1 MLQCLLAKAKLR
13 TKKMKR
19 KNRKPEK
26 LTKLKLQTEKCMLC
40 RLDQKDHSEETRAD
54 HETITKIKAMAIT
67 AQEERNA
74 DLRLFRR
81 SRE

>member
-1 MLQCLLAKAKLR
+1 MTHTFRIELTLENLKVIKLWHYLA
-13 TKKMKR
+13 
-19 KNRKPEK
+19 
-26 LTKLKLQTEKCMLC
+26 
-40 RLDQKDHSEETRAD
+40 QKDRELTRAD
-54 HETITKIKAMAIT
+54 NETITKIKAMAIS

>member
-1 MLQCLLAKAKLR
+1 MNHTLRMELTLGNMKVIKLWQY
-13 TKKMKR
+13 
-19 KNRKPEK
+19 
-26 LTKLKLQTEKCMLC
+26 LV
-40 RLDQKDHSEETRAD
+40 QKDRELTRAD
-54 HETITKIKAMAIT
+54 NATITKIKAMAIS